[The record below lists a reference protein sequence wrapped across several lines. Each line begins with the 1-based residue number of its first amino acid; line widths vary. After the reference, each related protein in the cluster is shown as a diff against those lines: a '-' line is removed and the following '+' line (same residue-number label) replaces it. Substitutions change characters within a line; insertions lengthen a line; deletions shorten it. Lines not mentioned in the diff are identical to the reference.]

1 MKRKTVLQQMLNE
14 VFDDYNNAIN
24 MLQLQVLFP
33 DKGIEVL
40 KGFLNV

>member
-1 MKRKTVLQQMLNE
+1 MLNE

-24 MLQLQVLFP
+24 VDNKLLQLQALFSN
-33 DKGIEVL
+33 KGIEVL

>member
-1 MKRKTVLQQMLNE
+1 MLNK

-24 MLQLQVLFP
+24 VDNNKLLQLQAWFS